1 MKKLLT
7 LLVLTLIT
15 ATGCK
20 SQATSAD
27 AKKLAHSS
35 VKYEY
40 RAYTRGTVINIA
52 ISDWGI
58 GASKGS
64 PNDLLPETFKAIG
77 EKDKNVLLEETAK
90 VNLAGLETLEA
101 PSKKHQFDGALA
113 ANLKI
118 TVDGK
123 EYQTVTFDHG
133 NPPTEIKALVEKII
147 ALSGLEK
154 E

>member
-27 AKKLAHSS
+27 AKKLAESD

-40 RAYTRGTVINIA
+40 RAYTRGSE
-52 ISDWGI
+52 ISISMDKKSVHAGRGNGI
-58 GASKGS
+58 G
-64 PNDLLPETFKAIG
+64 DLDGPIVTMTPEKWSA
-77 EKDKNVLLEETAK
+77 LLEETAK
-90 VNLAGLETLEA
+90 INLDKLETLEV

-133 NPPTEIKALVEKII
+133 NPPAEIKALVEKII
-147 ALSGLEK
+147 AISEL
-154 E
+154 